1 MDRNKTSPNHTVNE
15 RVAHVK
21 STAYN
26 GRDMDFQIMSKGYQ
40 SVTLVFFFCN
50 SWWSIQKYIWIQQ
63 IMVVSYLLA
72 NIFKIHYKLSI
83 IINVDEQ
90 QG

>member
-1 MDRNKTSPNHTVNE
+1 MESEQDFSKSYCEWARRTCEVDGIQRTWYGFSN
-15 RVAHVK
+15 HVK
-21 STAYN
+21 RVSF
-26 GRDMDFQIMSKGYQ
+26 GDISI
-40 SVTLVFFFCN
+40 FFCN